1 MSVNISNKKYAI
13 LEQPRVKNQDIVV
26 TTNGNY
32 YHDDGYTG
40 LGTVRVQIP
49 EPVYEEVTISP
60 MITAQTI
67 YPDEGYD
74 GITKITVNPVTSA
87 IDTNIKPENI
97 VKGITIL
104 GVNGNF
110 EYLFDTVTI
119 TPKITKQVIN
129 PTHDGFSTIT
139 VLPVTSEIDSDIKP
153 SNIKQGI
160 TILGVSGEIIPSN
173 ETTMDIT
180 SNGLYTPPSPY
191 TGFSEVNVLVK
202 TIQEPLTIEP
212 STAIQR
218 FTASDDYRGF
228 SPVVVNPV
236 TSDIDSDIIPTNIR
250 KGVNIL
256 GINGSIDFEEITV
269 EPSILQQVLIPVT
282 DGYSKVTVNPVTA
295 SIDSDIKADNI
306 RNGITILG
314 VTGSVIELKGQTRTI
329 EPSLTTQTYTPSSGY
344 NGFTS
349 VTINAVTAAI
359 DNDIAPA
366 NIRKGINILGVDGDI
381 DFEEITITP
390 STSQRIYTPT
400 TDGFSK
406 VTVEEVTNSIDS
418 NIKAENIK
426 LGTSILGVSGS
437 VIELKGQSKYVT
449 ANGIYTPDSGYNGL
463 TSVEIDVDNVFNT
476 NLVVEPSTSNQM
488 YTVEEPYTGYNNVEV
503 HAVTS
508 SIDSNILAENIK
520 EGIEILGIEGTVIE
534 LSGQTKTV
542 NPAITT
548 QTYTPD
554 NGYNGFTSVTVNAV
568 TSSIDSD
575 IKAENILNGIEILGV
590 TGNVIELHG
599 QTKIVSLKK
608 TGTTT
613 VTPDSGYNGITS
625 ISISP
630 TNKTLD
636 ITPTAAIQTF
646 TVPNNYSGYGTIK
659 VEATPLQSKTI
670 TVNATTDTIV
680 NVTPDST
687 YVGLSSVK
695 FDMTWVEEQLQ
706 ALNAGDSSTSTINLQ
721 NKTVQSAGTYTCD
734 DGYDGLGVVTVNL
747 DWVAQAI
754 EQAKEGTPTGDC
766 DGLIDNTAI
775 EIVTDADYVRQYAFY
790 KSTNLK
796 RVFLNNAS
804 GIQQYAFADS
814 GLQDLIINTDT
825 MCALQPHAF
834 DNAPLSNIFVPSNLV
849 ASYQADSEWSAYSSI
864 IQAIS

>member
-40 LGTVRVQIP
+40 LGTVRVQIQ

-67 YPDEGYD
+67 YPDDGYD

-87 IDTNIKPENI
+87 IDSNIKPENI
-97 VKGITIL
+97 VKGIEIL
-104 GVNGNF
+104 GVIGNF

-119 TPKITKQVIN
+119 TPKTTKQVIN

-212 STAIQR
+212 STSIQR

-228 SPVVVNPV
+228 TPVVVNPV
-236 TSDIDSDIIPTNIR
+236 TSDIDSDIIPSNIR
-250 KGVNIL
+250 KGINIL
-256 GINGSIDFEEITV
+256 GIDGTIDFEEITV
-269 EPSILQQVLIPVT
+269 EPSILQQVLIPST
-282 DGYSKVTVNPVTA
+282 DGYSKVTINAVTA
-295 SIDSDIKADNI
+295 AIDNDIKAENI
-306 RNGITILG
+306 KSGINILG
-314 VTGSVIELKGQTRTI
+314 INGLVIELKGQTRTI
-329 EPSLTTQTYTPSSGY
+329 EPSLTTKTYTPNSGY

-349 VTINAVTAAI
+349 VTVNAVTAAI

-406 VTVEEVTNSIDS
+406 VTVEEVTNSIDP

-463 TSVEIDVDNVFNT
+463 TSVEIDVDTVFNT
-476 NLVVEPSTSNQM
+476 NLVVEPTTSNQM

-508 SIDSNILAENIK
+508 SIDSNILAENI
-520 EGIEILGIEGTVIE
+520 
-534 LSGQTKTV
+534 
-542 NPAITT
+542 
-548 QTYTPD
+548 
-554 NGYNGFTSVTVNAV
+554 
-568 TSSIDSD
+568 
-575 IKAENILNGIEILGV
+575 LNGIEILGV

-599 QTKIVSLKK
+599 QTKIVSLTK

-613 VTPDSGYNGITS
+613 ITPDSGYNGITS
-625 ISISP
+625 ISIAP

-706 ALNAGDSSTSTINLQ
+706 ALNAGDSSTSTLNLQ
-721 NKTVQSAGTYTCD
+721 NKTLSSAGTYTCD
-734 DGYDGLGVVTVNL
+734 DGYDGLGTVTVDL
-747 DWVAQAI
+747 SWVDTAI
-754 EQAKEGTPTGDC
+754 EQAREGTPTGDC

-790 KSTNLK
+790 KATNLK
-796 RVFLNNAS
+796 RVFLNNANS
-804 GIQQYAFADS
+804 IQQYAFADS
-814 GLQDLIINTDT
+814 GLQSLTIKTQNVCT
-825 MCALQPHAF
+825 LQPHAF
-834 DNAPLSNIFVPSNLV
+834 DNTPLTNIYVPSNLLSV
-849 ASYQADSEWSAYSSI
+849 YLADTNWAVYESK
-864 IQAIS
+864 IQPIS